1 MESPKSVKSF
11 SALVSHPIGDDES
24 INEEHSSDMMD
35 PSEIMQQRF
44 TAINKMN
51 LPAIDSDDIGTK
63 RQFAPEY
70 SQYAYMTMIK
80 DEYPI
85 GNYTGQKYAKMH
97 ISSK

>member
-1 MESPKSVKSF
+1 
-11 SALVSHPIGDDES
+11 
-24 INEEHSSDMMD
+24 
-35 PSEIMQQRF
+35 
-44 TAINKMN
+44 MN